1 MMLISTPTTFKPIG
15 TKPGFSFLEL
25 MVVIVMLSGLMAIT
39 VPRFETFFEQPQQ
52 KEFKNLVR
60 VLKLLRN
67 EAILGQIEYYL
78 IFDLKKQNYHIEKE
92 VKGGSRETVEQSKI
106 LKPYPFHED
115 FQLYQ
120 VNLAHENLLGSGS
133 RILQLPV
140 EIHIDSSGFV
150 TPFTVVFV
158 ARETHQ
164 FWQLQTKNIMGQ
176 LEMKEERGEVF

>member
-1 MMLISTPTTFKPIG
+1 MPISIQTTSNIPG
-15 TKPGFSFLEL
+15 SHDGFSFLEL
-25 MVVIVMLSGLMAIT
+25 MVVVVMLSGIMAIT
-39 VPRFETFFEQPQQ
+39 VPRFESFFEQPHE
-52 KEFKNLVR
+52 KEYKNLVR

-67 EAILGQIEYYL
+67 EAILGQVEYYL

-92 VKGGSRETVEQSKI
+92 VKGGSREPVEQPKI

-120 VNLAHENLLGSGS
+120 VDLAHEHQSGGS

-164 FWQLQTKNIMGQ
+164 FWQLQTKNLMGR
-176 LEMKEERGEVF
+176 LEIKEERGDLL